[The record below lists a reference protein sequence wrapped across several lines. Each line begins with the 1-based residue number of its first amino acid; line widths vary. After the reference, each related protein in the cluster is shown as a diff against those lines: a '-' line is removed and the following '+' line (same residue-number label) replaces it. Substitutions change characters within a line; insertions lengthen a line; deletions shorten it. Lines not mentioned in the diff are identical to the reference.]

1 MRGLKTMKRKLIIS
15 LLVLSIPIVA
25 IAQQQTMRLGGGLI
39 SISRLGAI
47 VLQARSDKTIA
58 LNSPT
63 DITGATSVTGATTFV
78 GNSVLT
84 GTLTQNGIIRQ
95 STTLSLSAAQI
106 IAMGTTPVEIVAAP
120 GAGKAIIVDSV
131 TFKMV
136 RTATAFTGG
145 GDVEFRYTNAEGD
158 KVTADV
164 AEALVDTAGAATAF
178 ANVRGIEASIT
189 PVANAA
195 IVITNATAAF
205 AAGTG
210 TAVLTIEYHV
220 AI

>member
-1 MRGLKTMKRKLIIS
+1 MKNKLIIS
-15 LLVLSIPIVA
+15 LLILSIPLVA
-25 IAQQQTMRLGGGLI
+25 IAQQTMRLGGGLI
-39 SISRLGAI
+39 SISRLGAVVI
-47 VLQARSDKTIA
+47 QARSDKTIA

-63 DITGATSVTGATTFV
+63 NITGATSVTGATSFI
-78 GNSVLT
+78 GNSALT
-84 GTLTQNGIIRQ
+84 GTLTQNGIVKQ
-95 STTLSLSAAQI
+95 STTVSLTAAQI
-106 IAMGTTPVEIVAAP
+106 IAMGTTPIELIAAP
-120 GAGKAIIVDSV
+120 GAGKAIIVDNI

-145 GDVEFRYTNAEGD
+145 GAVEFRYTDASGA

-164 AEALVDTAGAATAF
+164 AEALIDTAGAATAF

>member
-1 MRGLKTMKRKLIIS
+1 MKNKLLIS
-15 LLVLSIPIVA
+15 LLILALPIVV
-25 IAQQQTMRLGGGLI
+25 IAQQTMRLGGGLI
-39 SISRLGAI
+39 SISRLGAVVI
-47 VLQARSDKTIA
+47 QARSDKTIA

-63 DITGATSVTGATTFV
+63 TITGATTLA
-78 GNSVLT
+78 GNASLT
-84 GTLTQNGIIRQ
+84 GTLTQNSILRQ
-95 STTLSLSAAQI
+95 STTVSLSAAQI
-106 IAMGTTPVEIVAAP
+106 IAMGTTPVELIAAP
-120 GAGKAIIVDSV
+120 GAGKAIIVDNI

-145 GDVEFRYTNAEGD
+145 GAVEFRYTDASGA

-164 AEALVDTAGAATAF
+164 AEALIDTAGAATAF

-195 IVITNATAAF
+195 VVITNATAAF

-210 TAVLTIEYHV
+210 TAVITIDYHV